1 MAKYM
6 AIASYT
12 AAGMEGVT
20 AEGGSARVEASRQIV
35 AQAGGTLESFYFA
48 FGKDDAYVVCDLPD
62 NVAAAAVA
70 MAVAASGLVVTR
82 MVTLLTPEEID
93 HAAARTLSYQAP
105 SAD

>member
-12 AAGMEGVT
+12 AEGMKALTAG
-20 AEGGSARVEASRQIV
+20 GGSARVEASRAIV
-35 AQAGGTLESFYFA
+35 AEAGGTLESFYFA
-48 FGKDDAYVVCDLPD
+48 FGKDDVYVVCDLPD

-82 MVTLLTPEEID
+82 MVTLLTPQEID
-93 HAAARTLSYQAP
+93 QAAARKLPFQAP
-105 SAD
+105 GG

>member
-12 AAGMEGVT
+12 AEGMKGLM
-20 AEGGSARVEASRQIV
+20 ARGGSARVEASRQIV
-35 AQAGGTLESFYFA
+35 EQAGGTLESFYFA
-48 FGKDDAYVVCDLPD
+48 FGKDDAYVVADLPD

-93 HAAARTLSYQAP
+93 HAAARTLPYQAP
-105 SAD
+105 GG